1 MYLFFYKQTSVVFTF
16 TFSSLEEFQ
25 DEFQD
30 ISKEDQVKK
39 LHELLAPHLLRR
51 LKQDVLKNIPSK
63 RELIVRVELSPM
75 QKLALYHHSSLI
87 FQGFFAN
94 FRSFFCDFLYV
105 SLYIHVLLPA
115 LCACVYI

>member
-1 MYLFFYKQTSVVFTF
+1 MLFVVVVY
-16 TFSSLEEFQ
+16 SSLEEFQ

-51 LKQDVLKNIPSK
+51 LKQDVLKNMPSK

-75 QKLALYHHSSLI
+75 QKY
-87 FQGFFAN
+87 
-94 FRSFFCDFLYV
+94 
-105 SLYIHVLLPA
+105 VLLYSGHYKFRTP
-115 LCACVYI
+115 

>member
-1 MYLFFYKQTSVVFTF
+1 MSRVSFPEIYRSSL
-16 TFSSLEEFQ
+16 SSLEEFQ

-30 ISKEDQVKK
+30 ISKEEQVKK

-75 QKLALYHHSSLI
+75 QK
-87 FQGFFAN
+87 
-94 FRSFFCDFLYV
+94 
-105 SLYIHVLLPA
+105 
-115 LCACVYI
+115 